1 MSRVPAKINSKL
13 EKSLLAYM
21 AASAAA
27 GVGVLALAQPS
38 SAEVIYTKAHMQI
51 QTPYPVDLN
60 HDGITDITFRF
71 EATSRYGIALFYAT
85 TPNSAGFGYRPLP
98 KGDQINSH
106 HTFFQ
111 SANLAVCTFG
121 SCQTSKGNGWFHV
134 HRGYLGVEFSIN
146 GQTHYG
152 WIRLDIERRYLQY
165 IDGYAYESVPNRPIL
180 AGETKGKSDETV
192 SNPTL
197 GHLALGAPGLAAWR

>member
-27 GVGVLALAQPS
+27 GVAVLALVQPS

-51 QTPYPVDLN
+51 HTPYPVDLN

-71 EATSRYGIALFYAT
+71 SATSRYGIDIFSAT
-85 TPNSAGFGYRPLP
+85 TPNSAGFAYRPLP

-106 HTFFQ
+106 HTFDSRESLPCAQ
-111 SANLAVCTFG
+111 ALAERPVAAAGFTCTAD
-121 SCQTSKGNGWFHV
+121 T
-134 HRGYLGVEFSIN
+134 
-146 GQTHYG
+146 
-152 WIRLDIERRYLQY
+152 
-165 IDGYAYESVPNRPIL
+165 
-180 AGETKGKSDETV
+180 
-192 SNPTL
+192 
-197 GHLALGAPGLAAWR
+197 

>member
-1 MSRVPAKINSKL
+1 MSRVPAKINSQL

-71 EATSRYGIALFYAT
+71 EVSSRYAIPSFYAT
-85 TPNSAGFGYRPLP
+85 TPNSAGFAYRPLP
-98 KGDQINSH
+98 KGVQINSH

-111 SANLAVCTFG
+111 VARLAGCTRG
-121 SCQTSKGNGWFHV
+121 SCTTSSGSGWLHV

-152 WIRLDIERRYLQY
+152 WIRLDIESAYRWYLE
-165 IDGYAYESVPNRPIL
+165 GYAYESVPNRPIL
-180 AGETKGKSDETV
+180 AGETKGNNNGAV
-192 SNPTL
+192 NPTL
-197 GHLALGAPGLAAWR
+197 GHLALGAPGLATWR